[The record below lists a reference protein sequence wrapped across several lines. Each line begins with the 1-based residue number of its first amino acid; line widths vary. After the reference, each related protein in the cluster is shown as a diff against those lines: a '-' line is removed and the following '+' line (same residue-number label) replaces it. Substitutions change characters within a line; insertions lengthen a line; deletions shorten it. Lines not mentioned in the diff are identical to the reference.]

1 MTKEE
6 FCKWFDELHSPY
18 ADGRDTYEYMEK
30 IHRRKFGFR
39 KYRNYATF
47 KVTHHRYKKELFEK
61 AVNKFK

>member
-39 KYRNYATF
+39 KYRNYEIGRAH
-47 KVTHHRYKKELFEK
+47 V
-61 AVNKFK
+61 